1 MPREQCAGAVLMVRP
16 AAFGYNSETA
26 VTNHM
31 QRPGDGPDPQ
41 TNGRARAEFTTVV
54 RALES
59 EGIAVCI
66 VEDTPT
72 PAKPDAVFPNNWVS
86 FHEDGTL
93 VLYPMQ
99 APNRR
104 PERRA
109 EIVAAVIERLGFK
122 QRRTLDLCHHETEG
136 RFLEGTG
143 SLVLD
148 HVNRVAYAALSA
160 RTHRAVVEEW
170 AREMGYEAVMFDTR
184 DAAGAPLYHTNVL
197 LCIGARLIVVGTE
210 VIEPRDRARVLERLC
225 ASGREVIELRPSE
238 LRSFAGNM
246 LELATWDEALGDSHV
261 LVMSAGARAAL
272 SVDTFGRLN
281 ACTDTTLAVPLPTIE
296 ELGGGSV
303 RCMLAEVFLS

>member
-1 MPREQCAGAVLMVRP
+1 MPRQQCAGAVLMVRP
-16 AAFGYNSETA
+16 AAFGYNPETA

-31 QRPGDGPDPQ
+31 QK
-41 TNGRARAEFTTVV
+41 RAEETEPFAQERACAEFAALV

-59 EGIAVCI
+59 EGIAVCV
-66 VEDTPT
+66 VEDSPA

-99 APNRR
+99 APSRRAERR
-104 PERRA
+104 PEV
-109 EIVAAVIERLGFK
+109 VATALQRLGFK
-122 QRRTLDLCHHETEG
+122 ARRTLDLTHHEKDG

-160 RTHRAVVEEW
+160 RTHPAVLEEW
-170 AREMGYEAVMFDTR
+170 AREMGYEALMFETR
-184 DAAGAPLYHTNVL
+184 DAGGAPLYHTNVL
-197 LCIGARLIVVGTE
+197 LCIGARLIVVGTQS
-210 VIEPRDRARVLERLC
+210 IIPGDRARVLQRLKS
-225 ASGREVIELRPSE
+225 SGREVIELRPSE
-238 LRSFAGNM
+238 IERFAGNM

-272 SVDTFGRLN
+272 SIETFGRLN

-296 ELGGGSV
+296 LLGGGGV
-303 RCMLAEVFLS
+303 RCMLAEVFIA

>member
-1 MPREQCAGAVLMVRP
+1 VR
-16 AAFGYNSETA
+16 AL
-26 VTNHM
+26 
-31 QRPGDGPDPQ
+31 
-41 TNGRARAEFTTVV
+41 AEFATLV

-59 EGIAVCI
+59 EGIAVCV
-66 VEDTPT
+66 VEDTPS
-72 PAKPDAVFPNNWVS
+72 PVKPDAVFPNNWVS

-99 APNRR
+99 ALSRRAERR
-104 PERRA
+104 PEV
-109 EIVAAVIERLGFK
+109 IAAALRRLGF
-122 QRRTLDLCHHETEG
+122 QARRTLDLTHHENGG

-160 RTHRAVVEEW
+160 RTHPALVEEW
-170 AREMGYEAVMFDTR
+170 AREMGYEALMFETR
-184 DAAGAPLYHTNVL
+184 DAEGAPLYHTNVL
-197 LCIGARLIVVGTE
+197 LCIGARLIVVGTQSI
-210 VIEPRDRARVLERLC
+210 VPGDRARVLEHLS

-238 LRSFAGNM
+238 VERFAGNM

-272 SVDTFGRLN
+272 SVETFGRLN

-296 ELGGGSV
+296 ELGGGGV
-303 RCMLAEVFLS
+303 RCMLAEVFVA

>member
-1 MPREQCAGAVLMVRP
+1 MPRQQCAGAVLMVRP
-16 AAFGYNSETA
+16 AAFGYNPETA
-26 VTNHM
+26 VTNDM
-31 QRPGDGPDPQ
+31 QKLGEETEAIVQ
-41 TNGRARAEFTTVV
+41 ERARAEFAILV

-59 EGIAVCI
+59 EGIAVC
-66 VEDTPT
+66 VAEDTSA

-86 FHEDGTL
+86 FHEDGTI
-93 VLYPMQ
+93 VLYPML

-104 PERRA
+104 RERRPK
-109 EIVAAVIERLGFK
+109 IVASAIERLGFRA
-122 QRRTLDLCHHETEG
+122 RRTLDLTHHENAD

-148 HVNRVAYAALSA
+148 HVQRVAYAALSP

-170 AREMGYEAVMFDTR
+170 AREMGYEALMFETR
-184 DAAGAPLYHTNVL
+184 GASGAPLYHTNVL
-197 LCIGARLIVVGTE
+197 MCIGARLIVVGTQS
-210 VIEPRDRARVLERLC
+210 IAPGDRARVLERLG

-238 LRSFAGNM
+238 VSHFAGNM

-272 SVDTFGRLN
+272 SIETFGRLN

-303 RCMLAEVFLS
+303 RCMLAEVFVA